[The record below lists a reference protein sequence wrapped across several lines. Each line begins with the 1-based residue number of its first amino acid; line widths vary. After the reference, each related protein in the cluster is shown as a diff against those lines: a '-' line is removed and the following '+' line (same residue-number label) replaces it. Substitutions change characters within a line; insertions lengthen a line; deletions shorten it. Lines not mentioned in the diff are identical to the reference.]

1 MVRHLILAAERI
13 PMPEMHD
20 NNSTKPKAP
29 RTEAQKEAARA
40 NGTKSRGPVT
50 SMGKATCSRNALR
63 HGLTAFHLALVN
75 EDQDRFNQVLNDYM
89 DEYLP
94 EGPTETNLVEQ
105 IAYAQWQ
112 LYRAWTSETAIY
124 NVEIETNRQKMDEKF
139 THFAE
144 PVRTADALES
154 SLARSGSLPHLHRC
168 EARVNRDYFRA
179 LKALLALRKNAGK
192 PPRKRSTKSI
202 EIAETDP
209 AMPLQTQETTPIEIQ
224 QPENQPAPGDRSTIL
239 QALSP
244 VVLAAVALLTLAL
257 SVASAQPAVRQSLTL
272 PKTEKPDRLD
282 HPLIH
287 PTRLFRVRDRVY

>member
-112 LYRAWTSETAIY
+112 LYRRLDIR
-124 NVEIETNRQKMDEKF
+124 NR
-139 THFAE
+139 
-144 PVRTADALES
+144 
-154 SLARSGSLPHLHRC
+154 HLQCR
-168 EARVNRDYFRA
+168 NRD
-179 LKALLALRKNAGK
+179 
-192 PPRKRSTKSI
+192 
-202 EIAETDP
+202 
-209 AMPLQTQETTPIEIQ
+209 
-224 QPENQPAPGDRSTIL
+224 QPSEDG
-239 QALSP
+239 
-244 VVLAAVALLTLAL
+244 
-257 SVASAQPAVRQSLTL
+257 
-272 PKTEKPDRLD
+272 
-282 HPLIH
+282 
-287 PTRLFRVRDRVY
+287 